1 MSDGKPAKCLKL
13 ENDVYKFED
22 PVLKSDEE
30 KDHLILFFY
39 RSAKVPLNTPK
50 NTEMCVST
58 PDKILFAQ
66 KHYQIYLSVFKNL
79 SVP

>member
-1 MSDGKPAKCLKL
+1 MRRRITS
-13 ENDVYKFED
+13 Y
-22 PVLKSDEE
+22 
-30 KDHLILFFY
+30 FFY

-66 KHYQIYLSVFKNL
+66 KHYPIYLSVFKTL